1 MFRRHSLQLAA
12 GAATVVAALALASGV
27 AVGQAAVEPPAPQL
41 AGLFRSELSLG
52 GYTATFA
59 WGAALDAQA
68 RAAAPSPSPSG
79 GRVARLN
86 TNTSLSIGDVAV
98 GKRDPAGTQYDLWLD
113 APASGPWQLQIADV
127 PQDGAPPSIVGR
139 LALSGVRGVASPAGA
154 TDSGTTAAP
163 GVVIALV
170 PQADSSARLLVRRG
184 DREAEAVVAFTDPP
198 RTRRTGEST
207 PPNTTVN
214 RAHDEDTSALS
225 RARML
230 AQRNETAF
238 MLPGGER
245 FSVSFQRTFQK
256 GDRAAAGRPRGL
268 PVDGPDFERLAS
280 ARDGSIVLL
289 TQAAVPRLAID
300 RPLRFG
306 STVVPTGNLVPG
318 FPGSYGIWLKRAGT
332 GWRLVFNHEP
342 DAWGSQHDPKFDA
355 AEIPLTHAE
364 GPASSRSFAVGLA
377 STAADRGRLLIVWGP
392 HEWTADF
399 TIAE

>member
-1 MFRRHSLQLAA
+1 MFRHLLHLAA
-12 GAATVVAALALASGV
+12 GAATLVAALALAAGV
-27 AVGQAAVEPPAPQL
+27 AVGQAAVEPPPSPL

-68 RAAAPSPSPSG
+68 RAAAPSPPPSG
-79 GRVARLN
+79 GRVARLD

-98 GKRDPAGTQYDLWLD
+98 GKRDPAGTSYDLWLD

-127 PQDGAPPSIVGR
+127 PEDGAPPSIVGR
-139 LALSGVRGVASPAGA
+139 LALSEIRGVASPAGA
-154 TDSGTTAAP
+154 TAP
-163 GVVIALV
+163 GLVIALV

-184 DREAEAVVAFTDPP
+184 EREAEAVVAFTDPP
-198 RTRRTGEST
+198 QTRRTGEST

-238 MLPGGER
+238 VLPGGER

-268 PVDGPDFERLAS
+268 PVDGPDFARLAS
-280 ARDGSIVLL
+280 TRDGSIVLL

-300 RPLRFG
+300 QPLRFG

-318 FPGSYGIWLKRAGT
+318 FPGSYGIWLKRAGS

-364 GPASSRSFAVGLA
+364 GPGSTRSFAVGLA
-377 STAADRGRLLIVWGP
+377 PTAADRGRILIVWGP
-392 HEWTADF
+392 HEWSADF